1 MKIFNKPF
9 KAIKPILVLLFTV
22 AAQLG
27 FAQYDVEVKT
37 STTVFVT
44 GGTTVSFKG
53 NNWVSAS
60 DIQGTGPIIFN
71 SSAAQNVNMKNNSLS
86 GITVNNS
93 NNVNNNWNNPN
104 QNVPIHQNYSNEYN
118 NQYNNYSQNNTNNNN
133 TGNTGMNNSNINQN
147 YNQGSNYNFDYG
159 NNNTG
164 NMSNSNSNMN
174 NPINNNSSQVNN
186 NKTNEYSLL
195 DDNGGIDQK
204 YNFLEKYKY

>member
-1 MKIFNKPF
+1 MVVLVILNKMKIFNKPF

-93 NNVNNNWNNPN
+93 NNVTMLDSMT
-104 QNVPIHQNYSNEYN
+104 VA
-118 NQYNNYSQNNTNNNN
+118 NTTLFS
-133 TGNTGMNNSNINQN
+133 TGNLLVG
-147 YNQGSNYNFDYG
+147 DYR
-159 NNNTG
+159 
-164 NMSNSNSNMN
+164 
-174 NPINNNSSQVNN
+174 
-186 NKTNEYSLL
+186 
-195 DDNGGIDQK
+195 IDQK
-204 YNFLEKYKY
+204 GKVEGQGSTGRFRGNGNSILSFSGT